1 MFKLSWSNLGSISA
15 ILLTT
20 LLFGNNSASAQ
31 IQLNAST
38 LNSEHKKSAQAQR
51 GNNSEALLENIRQYS
66 DLETSNSESMSQ
78 VTNVNQLRDVSP
90 TDWAYEALRSLVD
103 RYGCIAGFPNQTYR
117 GSQPLTRYEFAAG
130 LNSCLNQIERLIA
143 SQGSVGQEDLESM
156 QRLAQEFE
164 AELATLGGR
173 VDELESRTAVL
184 EDNQFSTTTKL
195 NGTVLFT
202 PAAAFGSDLQADSDV
217 ALEDE
222 VTLSYRTRLNFDA
235 SFMGED
241 RLRVRLQAG
250 NFNSFAGATGTDMA
264 RLAFDASSD
273 NQIEI
278 NDLSYR
284 FPLGENIRIWLGANG
299 TDFNDVGD
307 PHNTYLESSDKG
319 ALNRFIRYNPFI
331 FRTGAEQAIG
341 ANVEFSDSLG
351 LDLGYFTGDAEDPS
365 NTNGLFNGDYT
376 AIGQL
381 NWEPIES
388 LSIGVAGGYSY
399 YPSDDVNLSGS
410 TGSPTARQP
419 FGEVN
424 TAAIRAGIQGN
435 WEISSRINI
444 AAWGGYIN
452 AEAKDELI
460 ADDNDNAE
468 LWNWA
473 ASLSLLDIGREGA
486 VFTVAGGMPPKATD
500 VDGGTADED
509 TSYIIEAQYKFPFS
523 ENLLLTPG
531 AYVILNP
538 NHNEQNDEIWVGA
551 IRTTFSF

>member
-1 MFKLSWSNLGSISA
+1 MFKLFWSNLGSISA
-15 ILLTT
+15 ILLATF
-20 LLFGNNSASAQ
+20 LVGHSSA
-31 IQLNAST
+31 I
-38 LNSEHKKSAQAQR
+38 AQAEQT
-51 GNNSEALLENIRQYS
+51 NDSEALLENIRQYS
-66 DLETSNSESMSQ
+66 DRGQSSSESMSQ

-103 RYGCIAGFPNQTYR
+103 RYGCISGFPNQTYR
-117 GSQPLTRYEFAAG
+117 GSQPLSRYEFAAG

-143 SQGSVGQEDLESM
+143 SQGSVGQEDLESI
-156 QRLAQEFE
+156 QRLTQEFE

-173 VDELESRTAVL
+173 VDEIESRTAVL

-202 PAAAFGSDLQADSDV
+202 PATAFGSELQADSDA

-222 VTLSYRTRLNFDA
+222 VTLSYRTRLNFDT

-250 NFNSFAGATGTDMA
+250 NFTSFADATGTDMA
-264 RLAFDASSD
+264 RLGFDASSD
-273 NQIEI
+273 NDIEI

-284 FPLGENIRIWLGANG
+284 FPLGDNIRIWLGANA

-307 PHNTYLESSDKG
+307 THNPYLASSDKG

-331 FRTGAEQAIG
+331 FRTGADQAIG
-341 ANVEFSDSLG
+341 ANVEFSESLG
-351 LDLGYFTGDAEDPS
+351 LDIAYFTGDAEDPS
-365 NTNGLFNGDYT
+365 NTNGVFNGDYT

-388 LSIGVAGGYSY
+388 LSIGLAGGYSY
-399 YPSDDVNLSGS
+399 YPGDDVNLSGS

-424 TAAIRAGIQGN
+424 TSAIRAGVQGS
-435 WEISSRINI
+435 WEIASRINVG
-444 AAWGGYIN
+444 AWGGYIN
-452 AEAKDELI
+452 AEAKDDLR
-460 ADDNDNAE
+460 ADDKAE
-468 LWNWA
+468 LWNWM

-486 VFTVAGGMPPKATD
+486 IFTVSGGMPPKATD

-538 NHNEQNDEIWVGA
+538 NHNADNDEIWVGA

>member
-1 MFKLSWSNLGSISA
+1 MSKLFWSNLGSISA

-31 IQLNAST
+31 VQPDAST
-38 LNSEHKKSAQAQR
+38 LNEEQTNSAQAQR
-51 GNNSEALLENIRQYS
+51 GYNSEALLENIRQYS
-66 DLETSNSESMSQ
+66 DLETLNSESMSQ

-103 RYGCIAGFPNQTYR
+103 RYGCISGFPNQTYR
-117 GSQPLTRYEFAAG
+117 GSQPLSRYEFAAG

-143 SQGSVGQEDLESM
+143 SQGSVGQEDLETV

-173 VDELESRTAVL
+173 VDEIESRTAVL

-202 PAAAFGSDLQADSDV
+202 PAAAFGSELQADSDA

-222 VTLSYRTRLNFDA
+222 ITLSYRTRLNFDT

-250 NFNSFAGATGTDMA
+250 NFTSFADATGTDMA
-264 RLAFDASSD
+264 RLGFDASSEND
-273 NQIEI
+273 IEI

-284 FPLGENIRIWLGANG
+284 FPLGDKIRIWLGANA

-307 PHNTYLESSDKG
+307 THNPYLASSDKG

-331 FRTGAEQAIG
+331 FRTGADQAIG
-341 ANVEFSDSLG
+341 ANVKFTDSFG
-351 LDLGYFTGDAEDPS
+351 LDLAYLTGDAEDPS

-388 LSIGVAGGYSY
+388 LSIGLAGGYSY
-399 YPSDDVNLSGS
+399 YPGDDVNLSGS

-424 TAAIRAGIQGN
+424 TSAIRAGVQGS
-435 WEISSRINI
+435 WEIASRINVG
-444 AAWGGYIN
+444 AWGGYIN
-452 AEAKDELI
+452 AEAKDDLR
-460 ADDNDNAE
+460 ADDKAE
-468 LWNWA
+468 LWNWM

-486 VFTVAGGMPPKATD
+486 IFTVSGGMPPKATD

-538 NHNEQNDEIWVGA
+538 NHNADNDEIWVGA